1 MATTS
6 VSSGQIVSGITISR
20 GDRYNVDSGG
30 SVDGATVLSGGIL
43 SGAAGAIYEGN
54 LVIRGAISGGLLSG
68 AGTTEVVSSGATII
82 GQTIGSGA
90 SATIMGSVG
99 SASNV
104 TISGGTLTLGTGR
117 LNTVNVIGSSG
128 TLILGPGGGATTLRS
143 GNYFSSGNTAIVYSA
158 GVLNSGNTRNGGSII
173 LSGGTL
179 SNTTVGDGGKLE
191 LYSGTTV
198 NTTLQAGADVVVNSG
213 YLLNLDTLLTKVVSS
228 AVTIDVKSGG
238 RLQGANIQNG
248 GTVNVSSGGIL
259 TSSTVVSSGGLLSAS
274 NVNSGATVIIQ
285 SGGNLAGLET
295 VASGGRLSASVGTIY
310 SGTVTNYGFV
320 SGGIVSGAG
329 NTLVASGSGANSV
342 TSGVSIQSGGVL
354 YLGSGATGSANLVE
368 GGKLEIARGA
378 TPSNNRFGNGT
389 GGTIQID
396 SGVTWSNNN
405 SSSLGVTSGNT
416 LVIESG
422 GTVSGTVILAGGT
435 TKIAEGGIIS
445 GVQTVSS
452 GGTLIL
458 NGTAGTGSINLA
470 GNGAQL
476 TISGT
481 NMPTN
486 TISGW
491 SPNDKIELASIP
503 KASIKSVTT
512 TASGITIA
520 TTNGDYSLKVPGAST
535 YGYELQDDGHGN
547 TIYTTCFAEGTLI
560 KTPSGEAAVE
570 TLAPGSMVMTPE
582 GAMPLKWLGHRSI
595 DVSKQINPEANWL
608 VRICAGAL
616 ADHVP
621 ARDLLVT
628 QEHCMVFDGKL
639 VPARMLVN
647 GISIYLDRSINAYTY
662 YHVEL
667 DTHMPIWA
675 EGALTESYL
684 DTGNRDQ
691 FENHYVTSIM
701 SDRCEVGSDFLPL
714 DTSRAFV
721 EPIFRRLVDRTGLV
735 PSVPALVDDADLHLA
750 TETGEVIR
758 ASRISGAYHMFMLP
772 DNVETVTIASRTSR
786 PSDVIG
792 PFMDDRRELGVLVGE
807 AKLFCAYKTVSLN
820 VTETSLARK
829 GWYESD
835 ALGRRWTNGAA
846 SLHIGSATQGEP
858 RMLTLQIL
866 SQGPY
871 LREVQQTVLRAT
883 A

>member
-1 MATTS
+1 M
-6 VSSGQIVSGITISR
+6 
-20 GDRYNVDSGG
+20 
-30 SVDGATVLSGGIL
+30 LS
-43 SGAAGAIYEGN
+43 AANGAI
-54 LVIRGAISGGLLSG
+54 L
-68 AGTTEVVSSGATII
+68 
-82 GQTIGSGA
+82 
-90 SATIMGSVG
+90 
-99 SASNV
+99 
-104 TISGGTLTLGTGR
+104 
-117 LNTVNVIGSSG
+117 
-128 TLILGPGGGATTLRS
+128 
-143 GNYFSSGNTAIVYSA
+143 
-158 GVLNSGNTRNGGSII
+158 
-173 LSGGTL
+173 
-179 SNTTVGDGGKLE
+179 
-191 LYSGTTV
+191 
-198 NTTLQAGADVVVNSG
+198 
-213 YLLNLDTLLTKVVSS
+213 
-228 AVTIDVKSGG
+228 
-238 RLQGANIQNG
+238 
-248 GTVNVSSGGIL
+248 
-259 TSSTVVSSGGLLSAS
+259 
-274 NVNSGATVIIQ
+274 
-285 SGGNLAGLET
+285 SGGNLATGASITANSATLLE
-295 VASGGRLSASVGTIY
+295 GTINVS
-310 SGTVTNYGFV
+310 SGSKVANG
-320 SGGIVSGAG
+320 
-329 NTLVASGSGANSV
+329 TLTGSGAALSAYSGSV
-342 TSGVSIQSGGVL
+342 ISNVSIGSGTRL
-354 YLGSGATGSANLVE
+354 YLGSGAAGSANVVN
-368 GGKLEIARGA
+368 GGTLEISSGA
-378 TPSNNRFGNGT
+378 SPSNNKFGNNT
-389 GGTIQID
+389 GGTIIID
-396 SGVTWSNNN
+396 SGATWNNN
-405 SSSLGVTSGNT
+405 NNPTYGATSGNT
-416 LVIESG
+416 LIIKSG
-422 GTVSGTVILAGGT
+422 GTVSGTVIESGGT
-435 TKIAEGGIIS
+435 TIVSSGGVLL
-445 GVQTVSS
+445 GTQTVSS
-452 GGTLIL
+452 GGTLVL
-458 NGTAGTGSINLA
+458 NGTAGSGIVSLS
-470 GNGAQL
+470 GDGAHL
-476 TISGT
+476 VISGT
-481 NMPTN
+481 AMPTN
-486 TISGW
+486 TISNW
-491 SPNDKIELASIP
+491 SPTDTIDLASVP
-503 KASIKSVTT
+503 KSSVTSVTT
-512 TASGITIA
+512 TSTGITFY
-520 TTNGDYSLKVPGAST
+520 TKSGNYSLNVPDANK
-535 YGYELQDDGHGN
+535 YGYALSADSNGGLV
-547 TIYTTCFAEGTLI
+547 YTTCFAEGTLI